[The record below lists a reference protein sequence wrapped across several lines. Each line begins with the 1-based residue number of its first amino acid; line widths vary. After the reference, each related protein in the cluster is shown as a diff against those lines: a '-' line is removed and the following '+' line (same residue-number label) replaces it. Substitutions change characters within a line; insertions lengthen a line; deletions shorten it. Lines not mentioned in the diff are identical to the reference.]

1 MSGKAIDQ
9 ETKRMKSKGIG
20 ALLVVLIVILG
31 GTGAIFVVGSMD
43 QSAFNSTGASNIA
56 GYGIAH
62 EVTAVFGYNDTGKTW
77 YTATLTKTDGSGAT
91 PDSVKAVFTFA
102 RNATDVGINVLM
114 IQTGNSS
121 QDVYNLLQQNA
132 LFEVSG
138 LTSSTT
144 ITGVTEKIS
153 AAGLFFG
160 QAVNATAT
168 SAFSD
173 KGVTLS
179 DYNFSLYSNTTNNL
193 NNKTASLGAM
203 NMFASLPTAEP
214 QYIFW
219 ITPSTTAVST
229 NVVSPTITITF
240 YQNFQRPFG
249 LQAYTDVGLIV
260 LAFGALAGFIAYL
273 ATPEHYN
280 REEIRAGKWYNKQS
294 GESTTRIYA
303 AIGLDLVIFAF
314 IGALGTITPF
324 LGGWGGALAFLFG
337 FGVVIWAYTS
347 IPKKQKYS
355 DALLLGTAGGVVVL
369 LLNYYLPFG
378 TVYYNM
384 AISTNDIA
392 LIGAAVMVIVTLAI
406 TVLGI
411 MDTGR
416 YNLRE
421 RYTRRPIEPRK
432 VRPSRR

>member
-1 MSGKAIDQ
+1 MKA
-9 ETKRMKSKGIG
+9 KGIG

-31 GTGAIFVVGSMD
+31 GTGAIFIVGSID

-62 EVTAVFGYNDTGKTW
+62 EVTAVYGYNDTAKKW
-77 YTATLTKTDGSGAT
+77 YTATITKTDGSSAT
-91 PDSVKAVFTFA
+91 ADKIVAKFSFA
-102 RNATDVGINVLM
+102 ANATDVGINVID
-114 IQTGNSS
+114 IQTKNSS

-132 LFEVSG
+132 LFG
-138 LTSSTT
+138 TFNLTSTSSSPIKTLN
-144 ITGVTEKIS
+144 INE
-153 AAGLFFG
+153 AGLFFG
-160 QAVNATAT
+160 TPVNATAT
-168 SAFSD
+168 TAFSD

-179 DYNFSLYSNTTNNL
+179 DYNFTLLSSTVNNL
-193 NNKTASLGAM
+193 NGATVQLDAM
-203 NMFASLPTAEP
+203 SMFTSLPYTTP
-214 QYIFW
+214 QYIIW
-219 ITPSTTAVST
+219 TNQTGTPTTLTAAGTT
-229 NVVSPTITITF
+229 NITF
-240 YQNFQRPFG
+240 SQNWQRPFG
-249 LQAYTDVGLIV
+249 MVAYTDVGLIV
-260 LAFGALAGFIAYL
+260 LALGALAGFIAYV

-280 REEIRAGKWYNKQS
+280 REETRAGKWYNKQS

-314 IGALGTITPF
+314 IGVLGSITPL

-347 IPKKQKYS
+347 IPRRQKYS
-355 DALLLGTAGGVVVL
+355 SALLLGTGGGVVIL
-369 LLNYYLPFG
+369 LLNLYLPFG

-421 RYTRRPIEPRK
+421 RYTRRPIESRK